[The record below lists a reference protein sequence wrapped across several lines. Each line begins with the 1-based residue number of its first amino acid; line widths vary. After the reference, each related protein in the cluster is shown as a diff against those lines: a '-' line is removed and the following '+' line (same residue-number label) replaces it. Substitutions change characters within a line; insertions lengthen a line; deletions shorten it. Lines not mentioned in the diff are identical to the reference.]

1 MKRRD
6 FIQTASFAA
15 VGMLSIPVLSSCRQ
29 EKNIGLQLY
38 TLRDIIGKDN
48 KDDLKKV
55 ASFGYKEL
63 KTYGYAEGKIFDMD
77 FTEFNEFVKG
87 LGMSV
92 VSGHY
97 GLDKIKGDTW
107 QKAVE
112 DAKKNGQKYMVVPYI
127 DESE

>member
-38 TLRDIIGKDN
+38 TLRDTIGKDP
-48 KDDLKKV
+48 KGVLTKV

-63 KTYGYAEGKIFDMD
+63 ETYGYADGKIFDLD
-77 FTEFNEFVKG
+77 FTEFCKYVKD
-87 LGMSV
+87 LGMKV
-92 VSGHY
+92 ISGHY

-107 QKAVE
+107 QK
-112 DAKKNGQKYMVVPYI
+112 
-127 DESE
+127 